1 MQGLMQILD
10 GKYVSEKL
18 KKEIAIE
25 AAAMLAKN
33 GRKPHLVAILV
44 GHDGGSET
52 YVASKMR
59 SCEKVGFTSTLIRY
73 ESSVTEIELLDRI
86 ELINKDKEID
96 GVIVQLPLPKHIDKE
111 KITEKIDYRKDVDGF
126 HPINLGRM
134 QRNLPCF
141 IPATPFG
148 IMLMLKEYKIQT
160 SGKHC
165 VVVGRSNI
173 VGSPMSILMARNDYP
188 GNCSVSIC
196 HSKTPDLKKFTL
208 DADIL
213 IVAIGKKNLITADMV
228 KEGVVVIDVG
238 MNREE
243 NSESKSGYK
252 LYGDVDFSQVS
263 RKSSWIS
270 PVPGGVGLMTIIGLL
285 KNTLASA
292 KREIYP

>member
-10 GKYVSEKL
+10 GKYISEKL

-25 AAAMLAKN
+25 AAAMLAET

-59 SCEKVGFTSTLIRY
+59 SCERVGFTSTLIRY
-73 ESSVTEIELLDRI
+73 ESSVTEIELLDQI
-86 ELINKDKEID
+86 ELINKDEEID

-160 SGKHC
+160 DGKHC

-263 RKSSWIS
+263 LKSSWIS